1 MAGYFVLSKEGKFQ
15 KSTKDGKNLL
25 KDIYLKCTL
34 GVRWWQLWP
43 PDGLL
48 CLTTEL
54 HSPLQVDVDMKQK
67 CCCKCCYR
75 AAVVWWPQYTA
86 QYETRGGLSSVSA
99 QRHSGSV
106 LGILIRQL
114 KRRVWC
120 VQFEWR
126 ASDPPSFSVF
136 SAACISIIALH
147 DPIIIDK
154 LASCPATLY
163 SEGSRI
169 DVWSSSYRNI
179 IQTILHDYNCRSRT
193 WEYFFFWR
201 SWIGI

>member
-1 MAGYFVLSKEGKFQ
+1 MGKYGGQEVGSNNWLIVNGEEWILMAGYFVLSEEGKFQ

-34 GVRWWQLWP
+34 GVRWCQLWP

-106 LGILIRQL
+106 QL
-114 KRRVWC
+114 KRRVLNKEQ
-120 VQFEWR
+120 VTPKFL
-126 ASDPPSFSVF
+126 SV
-136 SAACISIIALH
+136 
-147 DPIIIDK
+147 
-154 LASCPATLY
+154 
-163 SEGSRI
+163 
-169 DVWSSSYRNI
+169 
-179 IQTILHDYNCRSRT
+179 
-193 WEYFFFWR
+193 
-201 SWIGI
+201 